1 MSMPRDLLIV
11 ALDVEGNRPVRSGE
25 VSLALAGAELLALP
39 ESRAIRLEGDR
50 IVPGDLTAP
59 TDPLLKDAAASVVV
73 TEPYE
78 SVDDWLWR
86 RGEGLAATYRAAFES
101 EGLVRKQGRRPF
113 RGGHTVLVD
122 SIPRR
127 QAAEHWSAAEPVLRT
142 LAEGI
147 GITGETAG
155 EAPVIEDDAAET
167 VLAGVSGALQELE
180 AERQRRS
187 IEGAAFDNIWRSP
200 E

>member
-1 MSMPRDLLIV
+1 MSTPRDLLIV

-25 VSLALAGAELLALP
+25 LSLALAGAELLDLSEAEAVHLD
-39 ESRAIRLEGDR
+39 GDR
-50 IVPGDLTAP
+50 MVPGGPTAP
-59 TDPLLKDAAASVVV
+59 TDPLLKEAAAALVVA
-73 TEPYE
+73 EPFE
-78 SVDDWLWR
+78 SVGDWLWR
-86 RGEGLAATYRAAFES
+86 RGGGLAATYMAAFES
-101 EGLVRKQGRRPF
+101 EGLVEKQGGRHF

-127 QAAEHWSAAEPVLRT
+127 QAAERWSSAEPVLRT

-147 GITGETAG
+147 GITGESAG
-155 EAPVIEDDAAET
+155 EVPEIADDAAET
-167 VLAGVSGALQELE
+167 VLAAVNGALQELE

-187 IEGAAFDNIWRSP
+187 IEEAAYDNVWRSP